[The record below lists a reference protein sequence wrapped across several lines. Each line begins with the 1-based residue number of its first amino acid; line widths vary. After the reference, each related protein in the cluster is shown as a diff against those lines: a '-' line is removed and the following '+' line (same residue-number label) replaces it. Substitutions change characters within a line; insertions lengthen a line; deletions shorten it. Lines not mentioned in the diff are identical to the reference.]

1 MTNTQR
7 PQSRIPDFT
16 SREEE
21 AAWWDSH
28 DLADYWD
35 EFKPVTAKV
44 SPNLLSETAMSV
56 RLPAAT
62 LDRLRQRAA
71 TKGVGHT
78 TLARMWIME
87 RLDDEEQVEARR
99 AAQ

>member
-1 MTNTQR
+1 MSDEQL
-7 PQSRIPDFT
+7 PQSRIPDFA

-35 EFKPVTAKV
+35 EFKPVTVKV

-56 RLPAAT
+56 RLPTAT

-71 TKGVGHT
+71 KKGVGHT

-87 RLDDEEQVEARR
+87 RLEDEEQIEAQRVPR
-99 AAQ
+99 